1 MSDIESIVG
10 VGTGRFAPYNLRVAS
25 GFSATPASGGSPEA
39 RFMSHQPATPSTD
52 SAVTTS
58 VDANTPAAV
67 TPPVQSI
74 YQRVAHVLNRIRPA
88 VQSDGGDLEL
98 VEITP
103 DNIVRIRMHGACVG
117 CPSSSITLKVGIE
130 RNVREKVPEV
140 VAVEQVP

>member
-1 MSDIESIVG
+1 
-10 VGTGRFAPYNLRVAS
+10 
-25 GFSATPASGGSPEA
+25 
-39 RFMSHQPATPSTD
+39 MSHQPTTPSAE
-52 SAVTTS
+52 SAVTSPTETGAS
-58 VDANTPAAV
+58 EAV
-67 TPPVQSI
+67 APPVQSI

-103 DNIVRIRMHGACVG
+103 DNIVRIRLHGACVG